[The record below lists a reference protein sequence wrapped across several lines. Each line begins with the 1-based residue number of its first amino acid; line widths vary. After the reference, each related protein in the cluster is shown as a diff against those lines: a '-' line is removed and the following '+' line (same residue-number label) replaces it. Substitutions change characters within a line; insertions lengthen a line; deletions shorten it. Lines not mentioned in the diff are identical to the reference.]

1 MRIIVD
7 SNRIIAGL
15 IRNSATRK
23 ILLYPEFNFY
33 TPDHLLVEVDK
44 YKPMIMRKGKL
55 SESAFEI
62 LFGMIKERIDVI
74 PEEEIQTHLK
84 KAREIMAHIDPDDV
98 PFIALALCIK
108 PDGIWTEDRDF
119 FEQNE
124 IQIYKTGDMLKFM
137 DYHMKID

>member
-15 IRNSATRK
+15 IRNSATRD

-44 YKPMIMRKGKL
+44 YKSMIMRKGKL

-74 PEEEIQTHLK
+74 PEEEIQTYLP
-84 KAREIMAHIDPDDV
+84 KAREIMTHIDPNDV
-98 PFIALALCIK
+98 PFIALALSIK
-108 PDGIWTEDRDF
+108 PDEIWTEDNDF

-124 IQIYKTGDMLKFM
+124 IRIYRTTDMLKFM
-137 DYHMKID
+137 DYHVRID